1 MDMTHQFPALETAAP
16 EQAAG
21 PEGEL
26 RQQTRKVMLGVGIL
40 VPVLLAAATLI
51 PIGGAVIGSGQ
62 VGMESSAKRVTHPNG
77 GVIAY
82 LFVRNGDRVKAG
94 DPLLRFD
101 DGVTSGQSEISALSV
116 DQLLAKRARLEAEQ
130 LSLPAIRFPDSL
142 LNSNSPGAKEAMEYE
157 RRLFVLRQVEEAS
170 QRAQLGAR
178 VTQLQREISGYR
190 IQIGALNQQ
199 SALIEP
205 ERKGVQE
212 LWDRGLVTISR
223 KNELER
229 TAVDLKGNVGA
240 LYATIAQTEARIG
253 ETRQQI
259 VLLGQQRRADAGTEL
274 ATVNAA
280 LNEQQLRNIA
290 AADSQNRSV
299 VKATYPGVVEKL
311 AFSAVGS
318 VVRPAEPIMEI
329 VPVDDNLIVEAAIS
343 PNDIEQVQ
351 VGQPARIRFT
361 SINSTATPEI
371 AGKVF
376 YVAADPTVR
385 ERDGSSFFPVRV
397 RIDAEML
404 KRYPELKLR
413 QGMPAEAYIETGSRS
428 MLSYLT
434 KPLRDQFAR
443 AFRDN

>member
-16 EQAAG
+16 EQAAER
-21 PEGEL
+21 EGEL
-26 RQQTRKVMLGVGIL
+26 RQQTRKIMWGVGVL
-40 VPVLLAAATLI
+40 VPVLLAAATLV
-51 PIGGAVIGSGQ
+51 PIGGAVIGQGQ

-130 LSLPAIRFPDSL
+130 LGAPAVRFPEAL
-142 LNSNSPGAKEAMEYE
+142 VNSTSPGAKEAMEYE
-157 RRLFVLRQVEEAS
+157 RRLFSLKQVEEAS
-170 QRAQLGAR
+170 LRAQLGAR

-205 ERKGVQE
+205 ERQGVKE

-229 TAVDLKGNVGA
+229 AAVDLKGNVGA

-259 VLLGQQRRADAGTEL
+259 LLLGQQRRADAGTEL
-274 ATVNAA
+274 ASVNAA
-280 LNEQQLRNIA
+280 LNEQQMRNLA

-299 VKATYPGVVEKL
+299 VKAAYAGVVEKL
-311 AFSAVGS
+311 AFSAVGG

-343 PNDIEQVQ
+343 PTDIEQVQ
-351 VGQPARIRFT
+351 VGQPARIRFS

-385 ERDGSSFFPVRV
+385 ERDGSSYFPVRV

-413 QGMPAEAYIETGSRS
+413 TGMPAEAFIETGSRS

>member
-1 MDMTHQFPALETAAP
+1 MDMTHQFPALENAAS
-16 EQAAG
+16 EQATG

-26 RQQTRKVMLGVGIL
+26 RQQTRKILWSVGLL
-40 VPVLLAAATLI
+40 VPVLLATATLI
-51 PIGGAVIGSGQ
+51 PIGGAVIGQGQ

-130 LSLPAIRFPDSL
+130 LGLAAIRFPASL
-142 LNSNSPGAKEAMEYE
+142 SNSTSPGAKAAMDYE
-157 RRLFVLRQVEEAS
+157 QRLFMLRRTEEAS
-170 QRAQLGAR
+170 LRAQLGSR

-199 SALIEP
+199 SELIEP
-205 ERKGVQE
+205 ERKGVRE

-229 TAVDLKGNVGA
+229 AAVDLKGNVGA
-240 LYATIAQTEARIG
+240 LSATIAQTQAKIG
-253 ETRQQI
+253 ETRQQM

-280 LNEQQLRNIA
+280 LNEQQLRNLA

-299 VKATYPGVVEKL
+299 VRAGYAGVVEKL
-311 AFSAVGS
+311 AFNGVGG

-329 VPVDDNLIVEAAIS
+329 VPVDDTLIVEAAIS
-343 PNDIEQVQ
+343 PADIEQVQ
-351 VGQPARIRFT
+351 VGQPARIRFST
-361 SINSTATPEI
+361 INSTATPEI

-385 ERDGSSFFPVRV
+385 ERDGSTFFPVRV
-397 RIDAEML
+397 RIDAAML

-413 QGMPAEAYIETGSRS
+413 QGMPAEAFIETGSRS
-428 MLSYLT
+428 LLSYLT

-443 AFRDN
+443 SFRDN

>member
-16 EQAAG
+16 EQAAE

-26 RQQTRKVMLGVGIL
+26 RHQTRKILWGVGLL
-40 VPVLLAAATLI
+40 VPILLAATTLI
-51 PIGGAVIGSGQ
+51 PIGGAVIGQGQ
-62 VGMESSAKRVTHPNG
+62 VGMESSAKRVSHPNG

-101 DGVTSGQSEISALSV
+101 DGVTSGQSDISALSV

-130 LSLPAIRFPDSL
+130 LGLPAINFPASL
-142 LNSNSPGAKEAMEYE
+142 TGSNSPGAREAMEYE
-157 RRLFVLRQVEEAS
+157 RRLFSLRQVEEAS
-170 QRAQLGAR
+170 LRTQLGTR
-178 VTQLQREISGYR
+178 VVQLQREISGYR
-190 IQIGALNQQ
+190 VQIGAFNQQ

-205 ERKGVQE
+205 ERQGVKE

-229 TAVDLKGNVGA
+229 AAVDLRGNVGA
-240 LYATIAQTEARIG
+240 LQATIAQTEARIS

-280 LNEQQLRNIA
+280 LNEQQLRNLA

-299 VKATYPGVVEKL
+299 VRAGFAGVVEKL
-311 AFSAVGS
+311 AFTSVGT

-329 VPVDDNLIVEAAIS
+329 VPVDDTLIVEAAIS
-343 PNDIEQVQ
+343 PADIEQVQ
-351 VGQPARIRFT
+351 VGQPARIRFSTLNAT
-361 SINSTATPEI
+361 STPEI
-371 AGKVF
+371 AGSVF
-376 YVAADPTVR
+376 YVASQPTVR
-385 ERDGSSFFPVRV
+385 EADGSSYFPVRL
-397 RIDAEML
+397 RIDAATL

-413 QGMPAEAYIETGSRS
+413 SGMPAEAFVETGSRS
-428 MLSYLT
+428 LLSYLT
-434 KPLRDQFAR
+434 KPLQDQFAR
-443 AFRDN
+443 AFRNN

>member
-26 RQQTRKVMLGVGIL
+26 RQQTRKVMWGVGIL
-40 VPVLLAAATLI
+40 VPVLLLAATLV

-130 LSLPAIRFPDSL
+130 VSLPAIRFPDSL

-157 RRLFVLRQVEEAS
+157 RRLFSLRQVEEAS

-280 LNEQQLRNIA
+280 LNEQQMRNIA

-299 VKATYPGVVEKL
+299 VKASYTGVVEKL

-329 VPVDDNLIVEAAIS
+329 VPDRDVFVVEAMIS
-343 PNDIEQVQ
+343 PTDIDQVMK
-351 VGQPARIRFT
+351 GQSARVLFSAFNRPT
-361 SINSTATPEI
+361 TPEI
-371 AGKVF
+371 LGKVT
-376 YVAADPTVR
+376 YVATDRSENQEANQAYYM
-385 ERDGSSFFPVRV
+385 V
-397 RIDAEML
+397 RIEVDLAAVKKEGL
-404 KRYPELKLR
+404 VLR
-413 QGMPAEAYIETGSRS
+413 SGMPAAVFIETGNRS

-434 KPLRDQFAR
+434 KPFMDQFMR

>member
-1 MDMTHQFPALETAAP
+1 MTTTQQLPAPDTVQLD
-16 EQAAG
+16 QAG
-21 PEGEL
+21 SPEGEL
-26 RQQTRKVMLGVGIL
+26 HQQTRKIMWGVGVL

-51 PIGGAVIGSGQ
+51 PIGGAVIGQGQ
-62 VGMESSAKRVTHPNG
+62 VGMETNARRVTHPNG

-82 LFVRNGDRVKAG
+82 LFVRNGDKVKAG

-101 DGVTSGQSEISALSV
+101 DGVTSGQSDISALSV

-130 LSLPAIRFPDSL
+130 LGLRAIRFPDGL
-142 LNSNSPGAKEAMEYE
+142 VNSTSPGAQAAMDYE
-157 RRLFVLRQVEEAS
+157 RRLFALRQTEEGS
-170 QRAQLGAR
+170 MRAQLGAR

-190 IQIGALNQQ
+190 IQIGALNEQ
-199 SALIEP
+199 STLIEP
-205 ERKGVQE
+205 ERKGVNQ
-212 LWDRGLVTISR
+212 LWERGLVTVSR

-229 TAVDLKGNVGA
+229 TAVSLKGSVGA
-240 LYATIAQTEARIG
+240 LYASIAQTQAKIG

-259 VLLGQQRRADAGTEL
+259 VLLGQQRRADAGAEL
-274 ATVNAA
+274 ASVNAA

-299 VKATYPGVVEKL
+299 VRAAYAGIVEKL
-311 AFSAVGS
+311 AFSSVGN

-329 VPVDDNLIVEAAIS
+329 VPVDDTLIVEAAIS
-343 PNDIEQVQ
+343 PADIEQVQ

-361 SINSTATPEI
+361 TVNSTATPEI

-385 ERDGSSFFPVRV
+385 ERDGTSYFPVRV
-397 RIDAEML
+397 RLDAAML

-413 QGMPAEAYIETGSRS
+413 QGMPAEAFIETGSRS
-428 MLSYLT
+428 LLSYLT